1 MTDLATL
8 RALSAAHALAL
19 KARCGRL
26 DRQAVAAL
34 AGSVALR
41 DPADPV
47 RCAIDLFDRRFGA
60 AVHDRTALADAGAD
74 LQRDVLRLLRP
85 DVVDAGRV
93 DIHG

>member
-1 MTDLATL
+1 MTDVATL
-8 RALSAAHALAL
+8 RALSAAHAVAL
-19 KARCGRL
+19 SARCGRL
-26 DRQAVAAL
+26 ERRAVAALTQAVAARE
-34 AGSVALR
+34 AS
-41 DPADPV
+41 DPV